1 LTYESRKYV
10 DEMVHQMRELKNVS
24 TAKDTAIV
32 EALVNSVISK
42 LLTKTKYLL
51 LAESYWLTQAS

>member
-1 LTYESRKYV
+1 MK
-10 DEMVHQMRELKNVS
+10 ELNNVS
-24 TAKDTAIV
+24 TAKDAAII

-51 LAESYWLTQAS
+51 LAESYWPTQAS